1 MELDAL
7 DRQLAVADA
16 HDLAV
21 VAARGDLELVG
32 HRRRGERV
40 VAADLESLR
49 QSLKD
54 AASVV
59 LDHARL
65 AVQQALRAADLA
77 AERLDDRLM
86 TQADAERRHARVPHE
101 ADQLLGRPAG
111 AGREDQV
118 RRLELRVELVRP
130 LHGDFGPELAQV
142 VREVVRERVVV
153 VDEQDHRCSCS
164 ASSIAASRAAS
175 LFRPSWCSSAGS
187 ESATIPPPAWS
198 SASPST
204 STSVRIAMHVSMN
217 PPGSA

>member
-49 QSLKD
+49 QSLED

-59 LDHARL
+59 LDDARL

-77 AERLDDRLM
+77 AERLDDSLM
-86 TQADAERRHARVPHE
+86 TEADAERRHTRVPHE
-101 ADQLLGRPAG
+101 PDQLLGRSAG
-111 AGREDQV
+111 AGGEDEV
-118 RRLELRVELVRP
+118 RRLELLVELVRP
-130 LHGDFGPELAQV
+130 LNRHFRPEL
-142 VREVVRERVVV
+142 
-153 VDEQDHRCSCS
+153 
-164 ASSIAASRAAS
+164 
-175 LFRPSWCSSAGS
+175 
-187 ESATIPPPAWS
+187 
-198 SASPST
+198 
-204 STSVRIAMHVSMN
+204 
-217 PPGSA
+217 